1 MSTCA
6 TLAQAPVSPLA
17 PASPRHDTKTTSPG
31 LRPSSAQTRRR
42 ELLPSFVNTGDI
54 DRDTDNPP
62 HLAAVLGSLHGL
74 AIHGPG
80 EVGRARARPVAGE
93 AARSACRGHGSSE
106 VTGHLAAWALSS
118 LTSKL
123 SPMEEAGRT
132 EDSQGMRLDQ
142 SQAEQEAAHTSN
154 TGTWASVGGSGGHHN
169 YHCIYLHHSHLC
181 ICTQVVAS
189 LHNNNW

>member
-1 MSTCA
+1 M
-6 TLAQAPVSPLA
+6 
-17 PASPRHDTKTTSPG
+17 
-31 LRPSSAQTRRR
+31 
-42 ELLPSFVNTGDI
+42 
-54 DRDTDNPP
+54 
-62 HLAAVLGSLHGL
+62 
-74 AIHGPG
+74 
-80 EVGRARARPVAGE
+80 
-93 AARSACRGHGSSE
+93 

-132 EDSQGMRLDQ
+132 GDSQGKRLDQ

-181 ICTQVVAS
+181 ICTQITSNCVKLLKLCGEYDGDVTGAGVPMIQIGK
-189 LHNNNW
+189 

>member
-1 MSTCA
+1 M
-6 TLAQAPVSPLA
+6 
-17 PASPRHDTKTTSPG
+17 
-31 LRPSSAQTRRR
+31 
-42 ELLPSFVNTGDI
+42 
-54 DRDTDNPP
+54 
-62 HLAAVLGSLHGL
+62 
-74 AIHGPG
+74 
-80 EVGRARARPVAGE
+80 
-93 AARSACRGHGSSE
+93 

-132 EDSQGMRLDQ
+132 EDSQGKRLDQ

-189 LHNNNW
+189 LHNNNWRLFEAAEAVWRI